1 MRNANK
7 GFTLIEV
14 MVAVAIFAAAAGAI
28 VMANTTTLQN
38 TRLIEQQIE
47 GRWVNQNML
56 TQLRIEE
63 QLPDAG
69 VINEEQYFNGSAWKV
84 EITVRNV
91 ETDII
96 GPYLRRITLKATQ
109 EGDDYAADVL
119 EAVLGEA
126 S

>member
-1 MRNANK
+1 MNK
-7 GFTLIEV
+7 GSRGFTLIEV
-14 MVAVAIFAAAAGAI
+14 MVAVAIFAVSASAI
-28 VMANTTTLQN
+28 VMANIVTLQN
-38 TRLIEQQIE
+38 TRQIEQQIE
-47 GRWVNQNML
+47 ARWVNQNML

-69 VINEEQYFNGSAWKV
+69 VLKEEQFLNGKTWSV

-109 EGDDYAADVL
+109 EGDNYAADVL